1 VKLRTRRPECGRRSC
16 SSGSCWRWVCGLF
29 RVIAVAL
36 AAIGGG
42 AVPCSAGGLV
52 IEAPS
57 LMAKPGSSGSFD
69 LLLVNTNLTGGAS
82 YDVSSDQFVLSLSGP
97 LGITFT
103 GVSIATDPVAAPYIF
118 VSSGTTQPGG
128 PPLSTDTFPNT
139 RFTGA
144 DAEFALPG
152 FRIVSPGDTFGL
164 AHVSYA
170 VSSSTPNGIDTITIA
185 PSPTSLLTMVDGTP
199 ISFGITNGSIGSIAV
214 GTVVPEPWALT
225 QASTAVLIG
234 LGLVWRRRR
243 VRQRT

>member
-1 VKLRTRRPECGRRSC
+1 MKLRTRRPESGRRSC
-16 SSGSCWRWVCGLF
+16 SSGSRRRGRCGVF

-36 AAIGGG
+36 AAIVGG

-52 IEAPS
+52 IEAPN
-57 LMAKPGSSGSFD
+57 LTATPGSSGSFD
-69 LLLVNTNLTGGAS
+69 LLLVNTNPIGGTS

-139 RFTGA
+139 QFTGI
-144 DAEFALPG
+144 DPEFASPG
-152 FRIVSPGDTFGL
+152 FRTVNPGDTFGL

-185 PSPTSLLTMVDGTP
+185 PSPDSLLTMLDGTS
-199 ISFGITNGSIGSIAV
+199 ISFGITNGSIAV
-214 GTVVPEPWALT
+214 GTVIPEPWALT
-225 QASTAVLIG
+225 QAATAVLIG
-234 LGLVWRRRR
+234 LGLVWRRR
-243 VRQRT
+243 VRQET

>member
-1 VKLRTRRPECGRRSC
+1 MNLRIRRPESGRRSC
-16 SSGSCWRWVCGLF
+16 SSGSCRRGGRSVF

-36 AAIGGG
+36 AAIVGG
-42 AVPCSAGGLV
+42 AVPCSAGGLM
-52 IEAPS
+52 IEAPN
-57 LMAKPGSSGSFD
+57 LTATPGSNGSFD
-69 LLLVNTNLTGGAS
+69 LLLVNTNPLGGTS
-82 YDVSSDQFVLSLSGP
+82 YEVSSDQFVLSLSGP

-103 GVSIATDPVAAPYIF
+103 GVSIDTVAAPYIF

-128 PPLSTDTFPNT
+128 LPLSIDTFPNIQ
-139 RFTGA
+139 FTGA
-144 DAEFALPG
+144 DTEFALPG
-152 FRIVSPGDTFGL
+152 FRTVNPSDTFSL

-199 ISFGITNGSIGSIAV
+199 ISFGITNGSIAV

-243 VRQRT
+243 VRQET

>member
-1 VKLRTRRPECGRRSC
+1 LLER
-16 SSGSCWRWVCGLF
+16 
-29 RVIAVAL
+29 
-36 AAIGGG
+36 
-42 AVPCSAGGLV
+42 
-52 IEAPS
+52 
-57 LMAKPGSSGSFD
+57 
-69 LLLVNTNLTGGAS
+69 LLLEGGAS

-128 PPLSTDTFPNT
+128 PPLSMDTFPNT
-139 RFTGA
+139 QFTGV
-144 DAEFALPG
+144 DLEFASPG
-152 FRIVSPGDTFGL
+152 FRTVNPGDTFGL

-185 PSPTSLLTMVDGTP
+185 PSPASFLTDLAGNQ
-199 ISFGITNGSIGSIAV
+199 ISFAIANGSIAV

-243 VRQRT
+243 RGRERQEM